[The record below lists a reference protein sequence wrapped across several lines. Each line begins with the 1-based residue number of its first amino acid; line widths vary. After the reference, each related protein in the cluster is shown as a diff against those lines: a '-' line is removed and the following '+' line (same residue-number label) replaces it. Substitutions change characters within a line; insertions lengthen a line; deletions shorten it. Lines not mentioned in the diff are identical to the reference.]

1 MESTI
6 KHKKGQVE
14 QVSTDPLVVD
24 AIQIVD
30 TPTTSASTYHI
41 LTRNDSTNMVEKITV
56 ASSKLGTRT
65 TNATTTGS
73 YPVDWNAGDVW
84 QLTLTGATTITDT
97 NLPSGTNTKVIEF
110 LITGAFAWT
119 PPAYWVELP
128 SSQAYDGAKQNH
140 VVISCINGTGSSE
153 LVYYSNEKTT

>member
-41 LTRNDSTNMVEKITV
+41 LTRNDSTNMVEKITL

-65 TNATTTGS
+65 TNAATTGS

-84 QLTLTGATTITDT
+84 DLTLTGATTITDT
-97 NLPSGTNTKVIEF
+97 NLPTGTATKVIEF
-110 LITGAFAWT
+110 LITGAFGLT
-119 PPAYWVELP
+119 VPLYWVALP
-128 SSQAYDGAKQNH
+128 SSQTYDGAKINH
-140 VVISCINGTGSSE
+140 IVISCIVGTGGSE
-153 LVYYSNEKTT
+153 KVYYSNETTT